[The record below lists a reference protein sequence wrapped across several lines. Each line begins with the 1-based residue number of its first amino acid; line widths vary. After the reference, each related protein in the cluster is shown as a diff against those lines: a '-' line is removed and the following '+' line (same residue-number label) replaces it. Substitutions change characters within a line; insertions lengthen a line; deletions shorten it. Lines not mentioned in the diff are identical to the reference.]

1 MISSESKKG
10 KKLHIEFLRFFCIW
24 LVMFTHTSTAGFSL
38 YLLRPESFFFP
49 FYIAV
54 PFWVKTAVPIFF
66 MISGALLL
74 KKEEPIS
81 VIFKKRIWRFAQII
95 FIFSLINYLYFY
107 HGLNLSFFGH
117 LSKFF
122 TLMYSSNM
130 ATAYYFLYIYI
141 GFLLM
146 LPLWRIL
153 VRHMTNQLFLYLIA
167 LNLFFVGF
175 IPVFSFLIFKGTADI
190 NWFINPILAV
200 SEPSFYFI
208 LGYWIENVLPI
219 HWLTKRNLL
228 YLGMAAIAGTMI
240 THNISERWQKI
251 LLFLGSMSF
260 GVMLFEEITRNI
272 TRFFFNRILLTY
284 IPRFPFFDAVI
295 WICSAF
301 ILGLLLTYLVKKIP
315 YFAHLI

>member
-1 MISSESKKG
+1 
-10 KKLHIEFLRFFCIW
+10 
-24 LVMFTHTSTAGFSL
+24 
-38 YLLRPESFFFP
+38 
-49 FYIAV
+49 
-54 PFWVKTAVPIFF
+54 
-66 MISGALLL
+66 
-74 KKEEPIS
+74 
-81 VIFKKRIWRFAQII
+81 
-95 FIFSLINYLYFY
+95 
-107 HGLNLSFFGH
+107 
-117 LSKFF
+117 
-122 TLMYSSNM
+122 MYSSNM

-175 IPVFSFLIFKGTADI
+175 IPIFSFLIFKGTADI

-240 THNISERWQKI
+240 TSIMTCYHGVVAGGLTEAISERFYDC
-251 LLFLGSMSF
+251 LLYTS
-260 GVMLFEEITRNI
+260 
-272 TRFFFNRILLTY
+272 
-284 IPRFPFFDAVI
+284 DA
-295 WICSAF
+295 ADE
-301 ILGLLLTYLVKKIP
+301 L
-315 YFAHLI
+315 

>member
-175 IPVFSFLIFKGTADI
+175 IPVFSFLIF
-190 NWFINPILAV
+190 
-200 SEPSFYFI
+200 
-208 LGYWIENVLPI
+208 
-219 HWLTKRNLL
+219 
-228 YLGMAAIAGTMI
+228 
-240 THNISERWQKI
+240 I
-251 LLFLGSMSF
+251 LL
-260 GVMLFEEITRNI
+260 
-272 TRFFFNRILLTY
+272 
-284 IPRFPFFDAVI
+284 
-295 WICSAF
+295 
-301 ILGLLLTYLVKKIP
+301 
-315 YFAHLI
+315 